1 MSEGVFMDDAAIGIL
16 VSSKRNLIYVHL
28 VQLDDS
34 TLKIRGRQSEASD
47 TGKAALPACGR
58 YEDPYLGF
66 CSELRLQGH
75 FSDIVRLC
83 GNDVFVNL
91 LWYHVHAV
99 SCDS

>member
-1 MSEGVFMDDAAIGIL
+1 MEDAAIDIS
-16 VSSKRNLIYVHL
+16 VSSKKNLVYVRFI
-28 VQLDDS
+28 QLDDS

-47 TGKAALPACGR
+47 TGKAGLPDCGR
-58 YEDPYLGF
+58 YEDSYLGF

-83 GNDVFVNL
+83 GNDVFVIL
-91 LWYHVHAV
+91 LWHHVHAV